1 MRTAVVY
8 ALDYFAGFAVFGLV
22 YWFLNGILVEFLTFS
37 VQNDA
42 YTFALWVWNTALVI
56 YIVAGIFWLPRK
68 LKEWEGRYR

>member
-22 YWFLNGILVEFLTFS
+22 YWFLNGILVEFQGFS

-42 YTFALWVWNTALVI
+42 YTMALWVWNGALVI
-56 YIVAGIFWLPRK
+56 YIIIGVFWLPRK
-68 LKEWEGRYR
+68 IKEWEGRYR